1 MTERATGKTPEH
13 IGTKRSP
20 AQAHS
25 ALLTDISLPLSVPNH
40 GRINWVS
47 PADANVNIF
56 QDTSFW
62 WFVSEVSLL
71 LEKNYK

>member
-13 IGTKRSP
+13 IGTKRNP

-25 ALLTDISLPLSVPNH
+25 ALLTDISLTLSVPNH

-56 QDTSFW
+56 EDTSFW
-62 WFVSEVSLL
+62 WFTSEVKFAFRKKS
-71 LEKNYK
+71 